1 MFASEKLTTQSGPTA
16 ILLSAPN
23 DPLGS
28 IAACAKMYLG
38 EVVRDLADITDAERH
53 HYLEQMQNTKLKMPL
68 EAVQM
73 HFMLEGVTRG
83 FTHQMVR
90 QRTAAYAQESMR
102 FAVVE
107 DKFSDRVV
115 LPPSLVGVEI
125 DGGYADWLLG
135 GKPKNVSDDEFGRL
149 SEDQK
154 NLVDWLIAVNQIE
167 KSYQAMVNRG
177 MPAEDARGLLPTNIA
192 TRLNYIT
199 NFRGLLDHAGNRLCT
214 QAQFEWRLVLAKM
227 AEAIRAYGHEQMYRA
242 PAAEVGGKTAWMS
255 SAWQFDA
262 LADLLRPVCYQVG
275 SCVMKADFD
284 RACSIRNRVDAN
296 AKIGRSSAEWGEE
309 YDEVEGNPI
318 VVGVGPQSVVTSP
331 FGDPVF
337 IGAIQAREWLAD
349 PGAAR

>member
-1 MFASEKLTTQSGPTA
+1 
-16 ILLSAPN
+16 
-23 DPLGS
+23 
-28 IAACAKMYLG
+28 MYLG

-107 DKFSDRVV
+107 DSFADRVV
-115 LPPSLVGVEI
+115 LPPSLAGSDPHAVEEAQEAWRVAYRDSTGLIEWTTDDNDPKYRALQDAMGRI
-125 DGGYADWLLG
+125 DKKDKWRQKWDAAL
-135 GKPKNVSDDEFGRL
+135 NVLERTY
-149 SEDQK
+149 K
-154 NLVDWLIAVNQIE
+154 HLVDD
-167 KSYQAMVNRG
+167 G

-192 TRLNYIT
+192 TRLNYVT

-227 AEAIRAYGHEQMYRA
+227 AEAIRAYGQKKTY
-242 PAAEVGGKTAWMS
+242 EVRTKDGTGGSWTEDRS

-296 AKIGRSSAEWGEE
+296 AKIGRSSAEWIEE
-309 YDEVEGNPI
+309 YDVVEGNPI
-318 VVGVGPQSVVTSP
+318 VAGVGAQSVVTTP
-331 FGDPVF
+331 NGKPVF